1 MTQSHTYFIEDPYE
15 PRTSKQPKKRG
26 RHKRGGRTRPPRRFR
41 RTRWILSLLALV
53 VIILLLRAPILRG
66 LASLLD
72 VSEPIEP
79 AAYVLVAAGRPA
91 ARPFYAA
98 ALYRAGLTYG
108 VLVTRPQPV
117 PDVLDG
123 IVPPE
128 EELTQNILIQQGV
141 HPDDIVILA
150 AMVTDAASEVG
161 ALAAFLA
168 QDPSRGDRVTVL
180 TSAFQ
185 TRRYRRLLRR
195 GLNQG
200 AGEVRLLGI
209 PEDNFSERNWWRTQS
224 GFLTYLGEALEIVH
238 DWLVH

>member
-1 MTQSHTYFIEDPYE
+1 MKQSDTYFIEDPRK
-15 PRTSKQPKKRG
+15 PRTRQEPKKKGRG
-26 RHKRGGRTRPPRRFR
+26 KRPPRRFK
-41 RTRWILSLLALV
+41 RTRRVLSLLALV
-53 VIILLLRAPILRG
+53 VIIVLLRAPILRG

-79 AAYVLVAAGRPA
+79 AAYVLVTAGRPA
-91 ARPFYAA
+91 AHPFYAA
-98 ALYRAGLTYG
+98 ALYRAGLTKG

-141 HPDDIVILA
+141 DPDDIVVLA
-150 AMVTDAASEVG
+150 GMVTDAASEVR

-168 QDPSRGDRVTVL
+168 QDPNRGGQATVL
-180 TSAFQ
+180 TSTFQ

-200 AGEVRLLGI
+200 AGEARLLGI

-224 GFLTYLGEALEIVH
+224 GFLTYLGEVLEIVH